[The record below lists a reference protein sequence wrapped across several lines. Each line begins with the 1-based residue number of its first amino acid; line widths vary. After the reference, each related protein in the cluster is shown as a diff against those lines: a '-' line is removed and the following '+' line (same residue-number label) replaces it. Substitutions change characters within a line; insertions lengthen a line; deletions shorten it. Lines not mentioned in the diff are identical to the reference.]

1 MLNVDP
7 LPGVVSTWICP
18 SDWATI
24 LNTVE
29 SPKPRALSGCLG
41 REEGV
46 EDAHPCRLVHT
57 GARVGD
63 GDPNERAGAEIGV
76 GPSRVGRRDV
86 VNRDGQLPAVRHRV
100 ASVDGEIDDDLLEL
114 GGIDPNPAVLGVEV
128 QLDLD
133 VVADER
139 PGLE

>member
-1 MLNVDP
+1 
-7 LPGVVSTWICP
+7 
-18 SDWATI
+18 
-24 LNTVE
+24 
-29 SPKPRALSGCLG
+29 
-41 REEGV
+41 
-46 EDAHPCRLVHT
+46 
-57 GARVGD
+57 
-63 GDPNERAGAEIGV
+63 
-76 GPSRVGRRDV
+76 
-86 VNRDGQLPAVRHRV
+86 VRHRV